1 MFDERR
7 HDIDALRSIALFL
20 LIFYHLAV
28 SFTSVAKWILFVP
41 NNKPIDNIWSLLS
54 IFNIWRIPLLF
65 IIAGIALRFS
75 YQNRGVGKLFKER
88 FKRLGI
94 PYLFGAVT
102 FVP

>member
-41 NNKPIDNIWSLLS
+41 NNKPIDNLSL
-54 IFNIWRIPLLF
+54 IHI
-65 IIAGIALRFS
+65 
-75 YQNRGVGKLFKER
+75 
-88 FKRLGI
+88 
-94 PYLFGAVT
+94 
-102 FVP
+102 